1 MTGQRKAFKLY
12 FQPSPLWEIL
22 TILNLRRAAS
32 SVWACAESEFR
43 PCWMKMC
50 SIDSHYTT
58 VVQLKR
64 ESVEKIKDTNF
75 FMINEKGKEKS
86 YSYHKNEK

>member
-1 MTGQRKAFKLY
+1 
-12 FQPSPLWEIL
+12 
-22 TILNLRRAAS
+22 
-32 SVWACAESEFR
+32 
-43 PCWMKMC
+43 MKMC

-58 VVQLKR
+58 VLQLKK
-64 ESVEKIKDTNF
+64 ESMEKIKDKIF